1 MSEMNATQGN
11 PTQDQNEKDA
21 QIARLNRGIDTREKQ
36 LADMA
41 NMLAELNQQLS
52 EVHFNF
58 FLRNFYFPLCFTKKN
73 IIFAF

>member
-1 MSEMNATQGN
+1 MNATQGN

-52 EVHFNF
+52 EVNFNH
-58 FLRNFYFPLCFTKKN
+58 NKG
-73 IIFAF
+73 

>member
-11 PTQDQNEKDA
+11 PSSNEQNEKDA
-21 QIARLNRGIDTREKQ
+21 QIARLNRGIETREKQ

-52 EVHFNF
+52 EV
-58 FLRNFYFPLCFTKKN
+58 KK
-73 IIFAF
+73 IKSCYS